1 LYLNGKKKRKSRSQK
16 EKKKKKKKKKEV
28 GRKKAFLSSSDVI
41 ISQSMLSAVAKLFAH
56 ILLVGQ
62 DPIVENAKKLKK
74 FIWAS

>member
-1 LYLNGKKKRKSRSQK
+1 MEKRKEK
-16 EKKKKKKKKKEV
+16 VGVKKKKKKKKKKKEV